1 MKLQQYG
8 PEKKFNVRKS
18 IVNTLTV
25 FPCLG
30 NTVSNFIPSNLDF
43 LSSEG
48 KKFNLRKLTTL
59 VISLKS
65 VEGHLNEYTGTANRY
80 YLIKLL
86 NCYDL
91 LKKKKRKSLPKN
103 CLTMS

>member
-18 IVNTLTV
+18 MVNTLTV

-91 LKKKKRKSLPKN
+91 LKKKKEKKKKLA
-103 CLTMS
+103 